1 MAHQKS
7 NQEHWLDE
15 AGNKIPYSRTTQVE
29 RLMEKNSAKILREA
43 KLLNEKLSDF
53 KNQIRQVC
61 EDIYNTYMEE
71 KQVKTEKRKG
81 NFTWY
86 NFDRSIKIEVSIN
99 ETITFDELTI
109 TAARE
114 KLNSFLDSNID
125 GKIEFVKELVNEAF
139 LTSRGQLD
147 SKKVMGLLKYK
158 SKIKHEDYQSA
169 MSLIEESIRRPSSKT
184 YFRVWEKDSAG
195 SYQII
200 DLNFSSI

>member
-15 AGNKIPYSRTTQVE
+15 AGNKIPYSRTTQIE

-169 MSLIEESIRRPSSKT
+169 MALIEESIRRPSSKT
-184 YFRVWEKDSAG
+184 YFRVSEKDSTG